1 MTSNII
7 HDIMILYILQQHTGT
22 CVGPILAGQKNF
34 WTESLGETQEQHPVT
49 SILKSVS
56 LSLALSHLWNMEFT
70 DCFMSN
76 ISHLGCI

>member
-34 WTESLGETQEQHPVT
+34 WTESLGETQENSRAAPCHFHSEECLSLPSSVT
-49 SILKSVS
+49 SVEYGIY
-56 LSLALSHLWNMEFT
+56 
-70 DCFMSN
+70 
-76 ISHLGCI
+76 